1 MNEIYIF
8 NAAKLAVKSMI
19 FIASVYPKPGL
30 ITPLDNSALDG
41 ADYSCYI
48 NGAMSLFQC
57 LVNSASAGGDTEAL
71 NPEDA
76 YTILKGSAKIG
87 IDDALRATRG
97 KLSLSGHVFCLG
109 LICAAAGRL
118 IAQKRIL
125 THGALA
131 LTASSFVRGITERE
145 LWRLDEE
152 RGTRIFSPGERA
164 YLSYGIEG
172 CRGEA
177 EHGFTETLKA
187 VNMLRKL
194 EATHG
199 HLTLRE
205 RLTHTLISIMT
216 SNQDS
221 CIASHGGIA
230 ELMRVQEEAK
240 HVLDSGGMLTR
251 EGIDSVFE
259 MDKNLRSRGTAP
271 RGSAVILACA
281 LYILE
286 LIDMKLTRSGYDE

>member
-145 LWRLDEE
+145 LWRLEDE

-187 VNMLRKL
+187 VNMLRKF

>member
-187 VNMLRKL
+187 VNMLRKF

>member
-19 FIASVYPKPGL
+19 LTASVYPKPGL
-30 ITPLDNSALDG
+30 ITPLDNSALDST
-41 ADYSCYI
+41 DYPCYI

-87 IDDALRATRG
+87 IDDAMRATRG

-145 LWRLDEE
+145 LWRLEDE

-187 VNMLRKL
+187 VNMLRKF

-251 EGIDSVFE
+251 EGIDAVFD
-259 MDKNLRSRGTAP
+259 MDKNLRSRGTSP